1 MKMKRHVFLML
12 VLIATIHSAFAQD
25 KLKPIP
31 DDFDAR
37 NTILLIEDSP
47 DEKKSD
53 MMEDVLQTE
62 YPYKYKIIS
71 FKNVRGIRND
81 TTYAG
86 KPQYR
91 YILANEGRAIAN
103 LDTRATFRGYF
114 YEVYYIYDMQEKVT
128 YPSIRAGSFRNDI
141 KALVKHMRKLN

>member
-1 MKMKRHVFLML
+1 MKRHSLLLLLL
-12 VLIATIHSAFAQD
+12 VAATYAAFAQA

-31 DDFDAR
+31 DDFDAS
-37 NTILLIEDSP
+37 NTVLLIEDSP

-81 TTYAG
+81 TAYAD

-91 YILANEGRAIAN
+91 YILANEGRVMAN
-103 LDTRATFRGYF
+103 ADSRATFRGYF
-114 YEVYYIYDMQEKVT
+114 YEVYYIYDMKEKIA

-141 KALVKHMRKLN
+141 RALVKQMRKSH